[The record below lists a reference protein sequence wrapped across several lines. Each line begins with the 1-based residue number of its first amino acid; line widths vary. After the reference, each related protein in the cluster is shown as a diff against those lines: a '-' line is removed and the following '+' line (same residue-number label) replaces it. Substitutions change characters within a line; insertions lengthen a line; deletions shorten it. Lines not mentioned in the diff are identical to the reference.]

1 MNAQLK
7 KGFLE
12 FCILAALC
20 KDDSYGYQIIKDV
33 SGCIKISE
41 STLYPILKR
50 LESSRYLDTY
60 TVEHNSRLRK
70 YYRITEKGRDH
81 TREFLNEWQQI
92 TDIYEFVKGAVENE

>member
-1 MNAQLK
+1 MNTQLK

-20 KDDSYGYQIIKDV
+20 EDDSYGYQIIKDV

-50 LESSRYLDTY
+50 LQGNGLVVTYDQQYQGRNRRYY
-60 TVEHNSRLRK
+60 Q
-70 YYRITEKGRDH
+70 ITPEGRGVCQYL
-81 TREFLNEWQQI
+81 ENEWRLYVNA
-92 TDIYEFVKGAVENE
+92 IYEIAHGGEKQ